1 MGNQM
6 ELTTETVDADT
17 LMARVEQLIDQG
29 RLGVAR
35 PLLAAARGLASPSA
49 GLSVLAARLALSDGA
64 LDGAEAELNQALA
77 IEPDHAGLRKCRAEL
92 RWRLG
97 DLEGATRD
105 AAEAVILDRHDPA
118 AKALLGELLLQL
130 GRTADA
136 VACLAEVVAAVPRDI
151 VYREVLSQARTA
163 GGDLDGALRTLLE
176 GIALVPGATAT
187 RNAAILLCIRRRD
200 FAQAEHLAE
209 QTRIAGVADANTFG
223 LKGHALSSLGQHES
237 AARAYHDALKLAPG
251 DAYVR
256 HLAATAEIAARAP
269 DDYLRALF
277 DSGADRFE
285 SHLIELGYRIPGL
298 IRRQVMD
305 FATMADPGPVLDL
318 GCGTGLMALALSDLP
333 WGPFT
338 GIDLS
343 PRMLDRARE
352 KGLYAT
358 LNEAELPAALQSETA
373 LWPMILAADLMCYFG
388 AMDDMFDV
396 VRARLTPGGRF
407 IFSVEELLPHHDGTI
422 PGNGAW
428 AKGRSGRFVH
438 AADYI
443 ARTADARGFRR
454 LAVDRQTLRHEAGGP
469 VAGLIVVLER
479 PRDDA

>member
-1 MGNQM
+1 M

-49 GLSVLAARLALSDGA
+49 GLSVLAARLALSDGM
-64 LDGAEAELNQALA
+64 LDAAEVELNQALA
-77 IEPDHAGLRKCRAEL
+77 VTPDHAGLRKCRAEL

-105 AAEAVILDRHDPA
+105 AAEAVILNRDDPA
-118 AKALLGELLLQL
+118 AKALLGELLLRL

-136 VACLAEVVAAVPRDI
+136 VACLAEVVAAVPHDV
-151 VYREVLSQARTA
+151 VYREILSQAQA
-163 GGDLDGALRTLLE
+163 AAGDLEDALRTLLD
-176 GIALVPGATAT
+176 GVALAPGATAI

-200 FAQAEHLAE
+200 FARAAHLAE

-223 LKGHALSSLGQHES
+223 LKGHALSSLGQHEG
-237 AARAYHDALKLAPG
+237 AARAYNDALKLAPG
-251 DAYVR
+251 DAHVR
-256 HLAATAEIAARAP
+256 HLAATAEISSRAP
-269 DDYLRALF
+269 EDYLRSLF
-277 DSGADRFE
+277 DSNADRFE

-298 IRRQVMD
+298 IRRHVID
-305 FATMADPGPVLDL
+305 FATMTDPGPVLDL
-318 GCGTGLMALALSDLP
+318 GCGTGLMALALCDLP

-358 LNEAELPAALQSETA
+358 LHEAELPAALRNQTA
-373 LWPMILAADLMCYFG
+373 AWPLIVAADVMCYFG
-388 AMDDMFDV
+388 ELEDMFDA
-396 VRARLTPGGRF
+396 VRARLAPGGRF
-407 IFSVEELLPHHDGTI
+407 IFSVEELLPDLDGTT
-422 PGNGAW
+422 PGNGEW
-428 AKGRSGRFVH
+428 AKGRLGRFVH
-438 AADYI
+438 ATDYI

-479 PRDDA
+479 PRDNA